1 MNSVTGKLEKLGR
14 TLMHEHLTID
24 LSANKNEDAS
34 LNDEEAI
41 VEDLKEIRNAGID
54 TIVDVTNRGM
64 GRDIRKMAI
73 LSKASNI
80 NVIASTGYYKTPYLP
95 DEVRS
100 KNYKELA
107 GIMISEIRE
116 GIDGTG
122 IKAGLIGEIGTS
134 NIFTEEE
141 EKVFMAAC
149 YAHNETGTPIYT
161 HTTMGKLAIEQLQF
175 LKRNGVNLSK
185 VIIGHIDLNP
195 DMDYYSRILDYGC
208 FVGFDTI
215 GKLSYQPDK
224 LRAENILRLV
234 DMGYRDRIVLSL
246 DITRKSHLK
255 RYGGYGHGY
264 IMNTFIPMLLKNGLK
279 QEDID
284 NMLIEN
290 PARIFLT

>member
-185 VIIGHIDLNP
+185 VI
-195 DMDYYSRILDYGC
+195 M
-208 FVGFDTI
+208 
-215 GKLSYQPDK
+215 
-224 LRAENILRLV
+224 
-234 DMGYRDRIVLSL
+234 IV
-246 DITRKSHLK
+246 
-255 RYGGYGHGY
+255 
-264 IMNTFIPMLLKNGLK
+264 
-279 QEDID
+279 
-284 NMLIEN
+284 
-290 PARIFLT
+290 